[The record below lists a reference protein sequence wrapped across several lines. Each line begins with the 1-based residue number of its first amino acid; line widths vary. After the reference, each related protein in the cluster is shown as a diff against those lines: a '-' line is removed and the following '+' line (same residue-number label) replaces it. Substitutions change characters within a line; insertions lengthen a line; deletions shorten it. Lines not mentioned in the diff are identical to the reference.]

1 MQYIRTIFT
10 YAAAVT
16 LLLTIGV
23 IAADTYTTLIEPAPS
38 VSSNP
43 KIETPARF
51 VATTSDASSMTAS
64 AVKAADLETVPLHS
78 EMSTSSNN
86 STQKSPRQTAKPRIH
101 NSSESGLDAVD
112 ARVRSALVNIQCFA
126 GTRGVRSI
134 TASGV
139 LIDSRGIILTN
150 AHVAQHVL
158 LSQSPEINLDC
169 YAYYGSP
176 AHPLWNLEVLYV
188 SPTWIKK
195 HAGDI
200 KKERSIGTGEF
211 DYALLRVTNSTAGI
225 PQSMILPFLRFD
237 TRSIPALPED
247 TVFVASY
254 PAEFVEKEEDLNAL
268 ISITSIQ
275 ELLTFGDGAADV
287 ISVGG
292 VAGAQSGSSG
302 GALVDLSGRLLG
314 IITTTSDSP
323 TVSERDLRAISV
335 HYVNKTL
342 QRESGLDLQTILHAD
357 LPTLAE
363 SFATNIA
370 PALIDLLVD
379 AVKK

>member
-1 MQYIRTIFT
+1 MSYIRAILT
-10 YAAAVT
+10 YAAAIG
-16 LLLTIGV
+16 LLLTVSV
-23 IAADTYTTLIEPAPS
+23 IAADTYTTFLEPTSKA
-38 VSSNP
+38 SSNP
-43 KIETPARF
+43 NTESPARF
-51 VATTSDASSMTAS
+51 FSTTSVSSMTAS
-64 AVKAADLETVPLHS
+64 AVTADLETIP
-78 EMSTSSNN
+78 MSPETAAN
-86 STQKSPRQTAKPRIH
+86 STQESQPEVTE
-101 NSSESGLDAVD
+101 SEAPTPPAGSALDVVD

-158 LSQSPEINLDC
+158 LSQSPEVNLDC

-176 AHPLWNLEVLYV
+176 ARPLWNLEVLYV
-188 SPTWIKK
+188 SPTWIKN

-200 KKERSIGTGEF
+200 KKVRSIGTGEF

-225 PQSMILPFLRFD
+225 PQSTILPSLQFD

-254 PAEFVEKEEDLNAL
+254 PAEFVENEEDLNAL

-287 ISVGG
+287 ISVRG

-302 GALVDLSGRLLG
+302 GALVDFSGRLLG
-314 IITTTSDSP
+314 IITTTSDNAA
-323 TVSERDLRAISV
+323 VAERDLRAISV
-335 HYVNKTL
+335 HYIHKTL
-342 QRESGLDLQTILHAD
+342 QRESGVNLQAILSAD
-357 LPTLAE
+357 LPTLGE
-363 SFATNIA
+363 SFTSNIA
-370 PALIDLLVD
+370 PALIDLLVSE
-379 AVKK
+379 VKK